1 MKMKKK
7 AIYLFNKSDAIFC
20 TLLAWQCF
28 AAFIMLGCQGA
39 SPPATA
45 ERQRPVVTDVK
56 ITTVSLATV
65 DEIYETTG
73 TVKSEQVSNIASRI
87 MGVVTAINVQ
97 EGDPVRAGQLL
108 MTIDDQELKQK
119 TQAASMFLET
129 TKSNRNMAEITWR
142 RYQQLYAAKALSQ
155 QDMDQVETQK
165 KMADSEYERAKAA
178 YQEAVTYEGHAK
190 IKSPLTGT
198 ITGKKIDKGSMAI
211 PGQVLLTIEGDAPLY
226 VEAFADET
234 LTRRLRNGMTADI
247 AIDAANRQLRGPIRN
262 IVPAVDPH
270 SRSFLIKIG
279 LPAAGLKS
287 GLYARVRI
295 PVGKKEVLLVPEGSV
310 VAKGQLTGIYV
321 VAADGVVTYRLVKTG
336 RVYPAGKIEILSG
349 LANNE
354 QIIAEGMQKAID
366 GGIIQK
372 SQLK

>member
-1 MKMKKK
+1 MKKK
-7 AIYLFNKSDAIFC
+7 AIYLFNKGDAIFY
-20 TLLAWQCF
+20 TLLVLQFLASL
-28 AAFIMLGCQGA
+28 ITLGCQGT

-45 ERQRPVVTDVK
+45 ERQRPAVTDVK
-56 ITTVSLATV
+56 ITTVSLSTV

-73 TVKSEQVSNIASRI
+73 TVKSEQVSNVASRI

-97 EGDPVRAGQLL
+97 EGDAVRAGQLL

-119 TQAASMFLET
+119 AKGASMSMET
-129 TKSNRNMAEITWR
+129 TKSNKNMAEITWR
-142 RYQQLYAAKALSQ
+142 RYQQLFAEKALSQ
-155 QDMDQVETQK
+155 QEMDQVETQK

-178 YQEAVTYEGHAK
+178 YEEAVTHEGHAK
-190 IKSPLTGT
+190 IRSPMAGT
-198 ITGKKIDKGSMAI
+198 ITGKKIDRGSMAI
-211 PGQVLLTIEGDAPLY
+211 PGQVLLTIEGDAALY

-234 LTRRLRNGMTADI
+234 LTRRLSKGMTADV
-247 AIDAANRQLRGPIRN
+247 AIDAANKQLRGPIRN
-262 IVPAVDPH
+262 IVHAVDPH

-295 PVGKKEVLLVPEGSV
+295 PVGKKKILLVPEGSV
-310 VAKGQLTGIYV
+310 VSKGQLTGIYV
-321 VAADGVVTYRLVKTG
+321 VSANGVVTYRLVKTG
-336 RVYPAGKIEILSG
+336 RIYPEGKIEILSG
-349 LANNE
+349 LANSE
-354 QIIAEGMQKAID
+354 QIISEGMQKAID

>member
-1 MKMKKK
+1 MKKK
-7 AIYLFNKSDAIFC
+7 AIYLFDKRDAILY
-20 TLLAWQCF
+20 TLLVLQCL
-28 AAFIMLGCQGA
+28 ASFITLGCQGA
-39 SPPATA
+39 SPPAPA
-45 ERQRPVVTDVK
+45 ERQRPSVTDVK
-56 ITTVSLATV
+56 ITPVTLSTV

-119 TQAASMFLET
+119 AKAASMAMET
-129 TKSNRNMAEITWR
+129 TKSNKNMAEITWR
-142 RYQQLYAAKALSQ
+142 RYQQLYAEKALSQ
-155 QDMDQVETQK
+155 QEMDQVETQK

-178 YQEAVTYEGHAK
+178 YEEAVTYEGHAK
-190 IKSPLTGT
+190 IRSPMAGT
-198 ITGKKIDKGSMAI
+198 ITGKKIDRGSMAI
-211 PGQVLLTIEGDAPLY
+211 PGQVLLTIEGEAALY

-234 LTRRLRNGMTADI
+234 LTRRLSKGMTADI
-247 AIDAANRQLRGPIRN
+247 AVEAANRQLRGPIRN

-310 VAKGQLTGIYV
+310 VSKGQLTGIYV
-321 VAADGVVTYRLVKTG
+321 VATNGVVTYRLVKTG
-336 RVYPAGKIEILSG
+336 RIYPAGKIEILSG

-354 QIIAEGMQKAID
+354 QIISEGTQKAID

-372 SQLK
+372 RQLK